1 MNKKIILIIMLLF
14 SLLLVGCE
22 NSNDSNK
29 KLNIDF
35 EFSGISVYKESTIA
49 FESDYVNYTIKETNE
64 INTFVSS
71 LENIEYIEKETKSK
85 IDIKEFA
92 YIVKLKDN
100 YNILI
105 IDDTNFVINT
115 NGFYKFC
122 EKVKG
127 DFNFIKSINFGQ
139 KLEEISRE
147 YSEKDLETII
157 LQYNSLTINLTS
169 NHYVKNLLL
178 SVRYY
183 KDTRKES
190 GEVDP
195 TFVIL
200 LANNKKL
207 GVYDD
212 GSVLYEDEQNE
223 VSSICILSGNDL
235 DVLKNIT
242 EGDVIQFNEKE
253 DINKV
258 VVKNFEDLSANVK
271 QEDIKTFIENLNQVK
286 YIKVKDFTQYTI
298 GDFKYKIEINGQTI
312 GVYNNDLII
321 IGDTLYNV
329 VEGNFDFL
337 KDIQFNTSSGW
348 LPWI

>member
-1 MNKKIILIIMLLF
+1 MNRKFILIIMLLF
-14 SLLLVGCE
+14 SLLLIGCG
-22 NSNDSNK
+22 NSNDNNK

-35 EFSGISVYKESTIA
+35 EVSEISVYKESTIL
-49 FESDYVNYTIKETNE
+49 FESDYINYIIKETNE
-64 INTFVSS
+64 INSFVNS
-71 LENIEYIEKETKSK
+71 LKNIEYIEKETKSK
-85 IDIKEFA
+85 IDITEFA

-100 YNILI
+100 YSILI
-105 IDDTNFVINT
+105 IDDSNFVINT

-127 DFNFIKSINFGQ
+127 DFDFIKSINFGQ

-157 LQYNSLTINLTS
+157 LEYNSLTINLTS

-178 SVRYY
+178 SVKYY

-190 GEVDP
+190 GELDP

-207 GVYDD
+207 SVYDD
-212 GSVLYEDEQNE
+212 GSVLYEDKENE
-223 VSSICILSGNDL
+223 VSNICVLSSNDL
-235 DVLKNIT
+235 AVLKNIT

-253 DINKV
+253 DTNKI
-258 VVKNFEDLSANVK
+258 VVKNYEDLSANVK
-271 QEDIKTFIENLNQVK
+271 QEDIKTFIENLNKVK

-337 KDIQFNTSSGW
+337 KDIKFNTSSGW